1 MTDQANSQL
10 GQPLDID
17 WAGKGSN
24 YIRLGFKVFFL
35 KIITLFIY
43 HFWGKTEVRKKLWNH
58 VRLNNEPLEYTGT
71 GMELFLGFLITMFVV
86 FVPAILALMGLAFAF
101 GPESIQYIIGVIC
114 LYLFFLY
121 LIGVAIYSAH
131 KYRLSRTQ
139 WRGIRGSLNG
149 SKWKYG
155 WTMFWTTIVVIF
167 SLGLAS
173 PWQSIKLQ
181 KIITDDTHFGE
192 TPMSFDG
199 KTSDIFKYYIV
210 PWIAL
215 LGGLVVLYFQVEPYI
230 TQLKSMIE
238 SGAPVPPEKTFMI
251 QLKILAYYIGFI
263 LVMSVIYAWYQSKFY
278 NYVAEKTHFS
288 NGSFNLKTT
297 GPGIMWLVISNFFIV
312 ALSLGILAPVAVAR
326 FFGYIVNN
334 LSFNGNV
341 DLAAIEQSQQP
352 LSKTGEGLAEGFD
365 VSTF

>member
-1 MTDQANSQL
+1 M
-10 GQPLDID
+10 
-17 WAGKGSN
+17 
-24 YIRLGFKVFFL
+24 
-35 KIITLFIY
+35 
-43 HFWGKTEVRKKLWNH
+43 
-58 VRLNNEPLEYTGT
+58 
-71 GMELFLGFLITMFVV
+71 
-86 FVPAILALMGLAFAF
+86 
-101 GPESIQYIIGVIC
+101 C
-114 LYLFFLY
+114 LYIVFLY

-155 WTMFWTTIVVIF
+155 WTMFWTTILVIF
-167 SLGLAS
+167 SLGLAA

-181 KIITDDTHFGE
+181 KILTDETHFGE
-192 TPMSFDG
+192 TPMSFHG

-210 PWIAL
+210 PWVAFL
-215 LGGLVVLYFQVEPYI
+215 AGLGVLYLLIEPLF
-230 TQLKSMIE
+230 TQLMALQL
-238 SGAPVPPEKTFMI
+238 SGAPVDPTKLLII
-251 QLKILAYYIGFI
+251 QFKMLGYYIGFI

-278 NYVAEKTHFS
+278 NYVAEKTQFS
-288 NGSFNLKTT
+288 NGAFELKTT

-312 ALSLGILAPVAVAR
+312 ALSLGILAPVATAR
-326 FFGYIVNN
+326 FFGYIVGN

>member
-1 MTDQANSQL
+1 MNEQPSSHL

-17 WAGKGSN
+17 WAGKGTN
-24 YIRLGFKVFFL
+24 YIGLSFKVFFL
-35 KIITLFIY
+35 KVITLFIY

-71 GMELFLGFLITMFVV
+71 GMELFLGFLITMLVV
-86 FVPAILALMGLAFAF
+86 FVPAILAIMGLAFAF
-101 GPESIQYIIGVIC
+101 GPESTEYIIGVMC
-114 LYLFFLY
+114 LYVVFLY

-155 WTMFWTTIVVIF
+155 WTMFWTTILVIF
-167 SLGLAS
+167 SLGLAV

-181 KIITDDTHFGE
+181 KILTDDTHFGE
-192 TPMSFDG
+192 TPMSFHG

-210 PWIAL
+210 PWVAFL
-215 LGGLVVLYFQVEPYI
+215 AGLGVLYLLAEPYI
-230 TQLKSMIE
+230 TQFRSMVE
-238 SGAPVPPEKTFMI
+238 SGAPVPPQKLFMI
-251 QLKILAYYIGFI
+251 QLTILGYYIGFI
-263 LVMSVIYAWYQSKFY
+263 LVMSVVYAWYQSKFY
-278 NYVAEKTHFS
+278 NYVAEKTQFS
-288 NGSFNLKTT
+288 NGAFELKTT
-297 GPGIMWLVISNFFIV
+297 GPGIIWLVISNFFIV
-312 ALSLGILAPVAVAR
+312 ALSLGILAPVATAR
-326 FFGYIVNN
+326 FFGYIVGN